1 MRKYIILC
9 LFIFYFSF
17 SGCNQNT
24 TKKSVN
30 ETYKL
35 EPSEIESF
43 FVVFFSYLDA
53 NNKMPSSIE
62 EIESF
67 CETNPNLQ
75 YKDINWRRFS
85 WQELEQGKV
94 EIQYKGPNYSMPFVI
109 ETDPQLMDTSGDLNK
124 YIEDKLQEQLGSNK

>member
-1 MRKYIILC
+1 
-9 LFIFYFSF
+9 
-17 SGCNQNT
+17 
-24 TKKSVN
+24 
-30 ETYKL
+30 
-35 EPSEIESF
+35 
-43 FVVFFSYLDA
+43 
-53 NNKMPSSIE
+53 MPSSIE

-94 EIQYKGPNYSMPFVI
+94 EIQYKGSNYSMPFVI